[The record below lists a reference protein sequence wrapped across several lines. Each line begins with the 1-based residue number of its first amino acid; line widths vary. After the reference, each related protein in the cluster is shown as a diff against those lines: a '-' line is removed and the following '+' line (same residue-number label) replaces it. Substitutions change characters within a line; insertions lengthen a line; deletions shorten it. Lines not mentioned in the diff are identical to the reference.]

1 MIYEFLRDIFLAK
14 GVDQMKINKVSAY
27 RKSMNMNQSQMAKY
41 LDLSLDAY
49 SRKERGLSEFKK
61 SEMEKFTKVVSTK
74 DPTITVESIFFN

>member
-1 MIYEFLRDIFLAK
+1 
-14 GVDQMKINKVSAY
+14 MKINKVSAY